1 MAGYLGSVPVPQA
14 TQHRET
20 FTATAAQTSFA
31 TAGYTPQFVDVYL
44 NGVHLSPADVTA
56 TNGSDVVLTACLVND
71 IVDVVS
77 YTPFEVANQTFTGT
91 TAVDVATVGGTL
103 GVTGVLT
110 ATAGAIFN
118 GGLTTDGALIT
129 GGTKL
134 LFRDSGL
141 FLNSSTNGQLDID
154 ADTELELT
162 APTIQLVAST
172 KVDLDGNLD
181 VSGTALVTG
190 VLTTTAATVFNG
202 GFSTKAVG
210 TIKHTDGVDNISL
223 ASTSTGG
230 VLNVRNSSGTA
241 VITLD
246 GRNSLVTVGNG
257 LTLTDGNL
265 TVASGHGISFA
276 ATADGGATTPSE
288 LLDDYEEGT
297 YTATVTPSSSGSIG
311 LSSGFGSY
319 TKIGNLVTVNASC
332 STNAISSPVGYFKL
346 NLPFTCNNTNQN
358 GRAAASFYLDGM
370 ASGNNVSD
378 FIGLTV
384 ENTTECRVYLGDSN
398 GAVSDS
404 AQQVDASAYILISVT
419 YRTA

>member
-1 MAGYLGSVPVPQA
+1 MAGYIGTQAVSVNTTSA
-14 TQHRET
+14 TISDDLAVGDD
-20 FTATAAQTSFA
+20 ATIA
-31 TAGYTPQFVDVYL
+31 
-44 NGVHLSPADVTA
+44 
-56 TNGSDVVLTACLVND
+56 
-71 IVDVVS
+71 
-77 YTPFEVANQTFTGT
+77 
-91 TAVDVATVGGTL
+91 GTL

-110 ATAGAIFN
+110 ATSLDISGAIDV
-118 GGLTTDGALIT
+118 DGV
-129 GGTKL
+129 
-134 LFRDSGL
+134 S
-141 FLNSSTNGQLDID
+141 
-154 ADTELELT
+154 
-162 APTIQLVAST
+162 
-172 KVDLDGNLD
+172 NLD
-181 VSGTALVTG
+181 VVDIDGAVNMATTLDASGVI
-190 VLTTTAATVFNG
+190 TV
-202 GFSTKAVG
+202 
-210 TIKHTDGVDNISL
+210 KHTDGVANVSL
-223 ASTSTGG
+223 SPTSTGG
-230 VLNVRNSSGTA
+230 VVNVRNSSGVG